1 MNPAPAAPPARRRR
15 RVALTAL
22 LAAVL
27 AAAAF
32 AGWLVFRHH
41 DAERQLRAA
50 VTEVEATDPR
60 WRLEQIEA
68 DRAAVLDAE
77 NAAAVVR
84 RIRAKLVR
92 PGNADWQGREELLKS
107 LSPNVRLTDGQYR
120 TLIDQLEE
128 VESAVG
134 PALALAR
141 YPRGRHPITYAPDGY
156 STPLFHTDDIHT
168 AQFRVLKPLALVLAH
183 EGDAA
188 GAIQACLATLNLG
201 RSIGDEPFF
210 MSQLVRSAD
219 AHEAVRGLE
228 RVLGQGEVPDAALA
242 ELQTALAA
250 EVAHDPWRL
259 NLHAQRAMAFQ
270 TLEAV
275 RTGLLKPSTLRREH
289 RGSAASWGRKPPPIT
304 TVEHLRDAISD
315 RFTPDVRPAQAW
327 LLRHYTRLIETAA
340 LPWPERRAA
349 AEAVE
354 AERADAPELARF
366 DFGDP
371 VEFAKPFQLAQARG
385 RCAVAA
391 VAAERYRRR
400 HGAWPAVLAPECL
413 PDPFDG
419 QPLRYRRLADGVVIY
434 SVGPDGADDGGRLSD
449 DSSPPAGTDV
459 GVRLWDVPHRRQPAE
474 PEAPP

>member
-1 MNPAPAAPPARRRR
+1 MNPAAAAPPARRRR

-27 AAAAF
+27 AAVAF
-32 AGWLVFRHH
+32 GGWLVFRHY
-41 DAERQLRAA
+41 DAGRQLRAA
-50 VTEVEATDPR
+50 VAEVEATDPR
-60 WRLEQIEA
+60 WRLGRIEA
-68 DRAAVLDAE
+68 DRADVPDAE
-77 NAAAVVR
+77 NAAAVVD
-84 RIRAKLVR
+84 RIRAWLAR

-120 TLIDQLEE
+120 ALIDELEE
-128 VESAVG
+128 VESAIG
-134 PALALAR
+134 PAMALAR
-141 YPRGRHPITYAPDGY
+141 HARGRYRIHYALEGY
-156 STPLFHTDDIHT
+156 STPLFHANDIHT
-168 AQFRVLKPLALVLAH
+168 AHFRVLKPLVLVLTH
-183 EGDAA
+183 EGDTA

-201 RSIGDEPFF
+201 RSLGDEPFF
-210 MSQLVRSAD
+210 MSQLVRSIY
-219 AHEAVRGLE
+219 HQEAVRRLE
-228 RVLGQGEVPDAALA
+228 RVLGQGEVPDAVLS
-242 ELQTALAA
+242 ELQQAFAA

-259 NLHAQRAMAFQ
+259 NLRAQRAMAFQ

-289 RGSAASWGRKPPPIT
+289 RGSVMSWGRKLPPIT
-304 TVEHLRDAISD
+304 TVERTRDWLGD

-327 LLRHYTRLIETAA
+327 LLRHYTRLIETATLA
-340 LPWPERRAA
+340 WPERRAA
-349 AEAVE
+349 AEAIE
-354 AERADAPELARF
+354 ADRAGAPELARF

-371 VEFAKPFQLAQARG
+371 VEFAKLAQLAQARG

-400 HGAWPAVLAPECL
+400 HGAWPAALAPESW

-419 QPLRYRRLADGVVIY
+419 RPLRYRRLADGIVIY

-459 GVRLWDVPHRRQPAE
+459 GVRLWDVPHRRRPAE